1 MPLAC
6 AARHSAPRRVAS
18 RREQDIETLQVL
30 HQLGL
35 DRLTP
40 YAHARPHGHTLWSSE
55 RQHTSTQGGPLDSRA
70 EPICCP
76 RVDSTRDAAK
86 DVAAFAIQALSVRK
100 LVKGELS
107 AAALRA
113 LGATP
118 REVRTLFAWANQ
130 QACGIV

>member
-55 RQHTSTQGGPLDSRA
+55 RQHTSTQGGPLGSRA

-76 RVDSTRDAAK
+76 RVDSTRQRTSLLL
-86 DVAAFAIQALSVRK
+86 AIQALSVRK

-107 AAALRA
+107 TAALRA

-130 QACGIV
+130 QACDIV

>member
-1 MPLAC
+1 MRSSALRQS
-6 AARHSAPRRVAS
+6 AAGRVAS
-18 RREQDIETLQVL
+18 GREQDIETLQVL
-30 HQLGL
+30 HQLGFH
-35 DRLTP
+35 RLTP
-40 YAHARPHGHTLWSSE
+40 YAHARQHGQMLWPPPA
-55 RQHTSTQGGPLDSRA
+55 QGGPLGSRA

-76 RVDSTRDAAK
+76 RVDSTRQRTSLLL
-86 DVAAFAIQALSVRK
+86 AIQALSVRK

-107 AAALRA
+107 TAALLA